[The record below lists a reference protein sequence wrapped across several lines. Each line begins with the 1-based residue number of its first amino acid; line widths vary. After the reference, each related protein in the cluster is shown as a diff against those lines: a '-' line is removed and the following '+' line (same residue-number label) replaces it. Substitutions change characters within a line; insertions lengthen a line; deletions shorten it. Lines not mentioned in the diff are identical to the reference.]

1 MTDEQAIRQLIDD
14 RVAAMRARNGRAA
27 VAGLARDIVAF
38 EVSGPLAAPA
48 AQVTDAVATQAWLN
62 SFDGPI
68 DVDIT
73 ELAVHASGDVGFAH
87 SINAL
92 RGTHK
97 DGTLLDL
104 RMRSTLGFRKL
115 DGQWKIVHAH
125 TSVPR

>member
-1 MTDEQAIRQLIDD
+1 MNDQDAIRKLIDD
-14 RVAAMRARNGRAA
+14 RVTAMRNRNGRAA

-38 EVSGPLAAPA
+38 EVAGPLTAPA

-68 DVDIT
+68 DVDIA
-73 ELAVHASGDVGFAH
+73 ELAIHVSGDVGFAH
-87 SINAL
+87 SIHTL

-97 DGTLLDL
+97 DGTTLDL

-115 DGQWKIVHAH
+115 DDQWKIVHAH